1 MPTATATPH
10 IPSNVRPTGS
20 AGSAGVTRSARSTG
34 STGSTRSTEDL
45 VRLYLNEIGR
55 VPVPGPEDQVALAQ
69 RIEAGDEAA
78 RAEMLAANLRLV
90 VHWASRYQD
99 RGIDLLDLIQ
109 EGTFGLA
116 HAIEKFDWRKGF
128 RFSTYA
134 SWWIRKSLQQAVA
147 QSATIRVP
155 SEVGEHSRRLSRL
168 QDELH
173 EALGRVPTEEELEE
187 ESGLTAGEFLRA
199 RQAARVTASLD
210 QPVGEEEDATLGG
223 FLPSTADVET
233 DVFNG
238 QAARALAEALDRLP
252 PFLRQVVTMRYGFD
266 GEPARTVRS
275 TARALGI
282 GDRKV
287 RAAEAEALDL
297 LRAADVVAALD
308 DRAA

>member
-1 MPTATATPH
+1 MPISTAHRSPRR
-10 IPSNVRPTGS
+10 PSGS
-20 AGSAGVTRSARSTG
+20 SASSRSTD
-34 STGSTRSTEDL
+34 DL
-45 VRLYLNEIGR
+45 VRLYLNEIGQVA
-55 VPVPGPEDQVALAQ
+55 VPSPEDQVALAQ
-69 RIEAGDEAA
+69 RVEAGDDSA

-134 SWWIRKSLQQAVA
+134 SWWIRKALQQAVA

-155 SEVGEHSRRLSRL
+155 AEVGETSRRLSRL
-168 QDELH
+168 QEELQ
-173 EALGRVPTEEELEE
+173 EAFGRAPSEEELEE
-187 ESGLTAGEFLRA
+187 ESGLSASEFARA

-210 QPVGEEEDATLGG
+210 QPVGDDEDATLGA
-223 FLPSTADVET
+223 FVPSTLDVEADVF
-233 DVFNG
+233 DG
-238 QAARALAEALDRLP
+238 QAARALAEALGQLP
-252 PFLRQVVTMRYGFD
+252 PFLRQVVSMRYGFD
-266 GEPARTVRS
+266 GEPVRTVRS

-282 GDRKV
+282 GDRMV
-287 RAAEAEALDL
+287 RAAEAEALEL
-297 LRAADVVAALD
+297 LRATGAVAALD

>member
-1 MPTATATPH
+1 MPTVPATSAR
-10 IPSNVRPTGS
+10 RPTAS
-20 AGSAGVTRSARSTG
+20 
-34 STGSTRSTEDL
+34 RSTEDL

-55 VPVPGPEDQVALAQ
+55 VPVPSPEAQVALAQ
-69 RIEAGDEAA
+69 RIEAGDDAA
-78 RAEMLAANLRLV
+78 RGQMLAANLRLV

-116 HAIEKFDWRKGF
+116 HAIDKFDWRKGF

-155 SEVGEHSRRLSRL
+155 AEVGEHRRRLARL
-168 QDELH
+168 HDELH
-173 EALGRVPTEEELEE
+173 EALGRPPTEDELET
-187 ESGLTAGEFLRA
+187 ESGLSAGEFVRA
-199 RQAARVTASLD
+199 RQTARVAASLD
-210 QPVGEEEDATLGG
+210 QAVGEEEDSTIGA
-223 FLPSTADVET
+223 FVPSKVDVEGA
-233 DVFNG
+233 VFDS
-238 QAARALAEALDRLP
+238 QAARALAQALETLP
-252 PFLRQVVTMRYGFD
+252 PLLRQVVTLRYGFG

-287 RAAEAEALDL
+287 RAAEAEALEL
-297 LRAADVVAALD
+297 LRSADVVAALD